1 MRWSASRSRR
11 GRGAD
16 GGRTV
21 RGVDEPRDDRT
32 ALLLALG
39 RGLHQAGLST
49 DALEDVLHD
58 VAVASGVALQVNVLP
73 TSMILA
79 VGTGFTQRVVVL
91 RLDPGKLHLRKLA
104 QLETVVDAVRRG
116 LAPGEALAAVTQ
128 IDTAARPDHPL
139 VTVGAYAVLAT
150 GTALLIGGQ
159 PGDVAASAVAGTAIG
174 IIGALAQR
182 SQRVDRVFEISAAFV
197 ATVIIALWERAVA
210 PVALYV
216 VLVAAIVQLL
226 PGYSLTTA
234 LGELA
239 NRNVVSG
246 TARLGGVFVTLLSL
260 GCGFA
265 LGSAVGGPTLMS
277 SPTIGAASTTWFS
290 SLGAGALM
298 ALGIALILHA
308 RARDVGWIVVA
319 ALATIA
325 ISRLFALFGITVAAP
340 FLTAF
345 ALGLATIFAAR
356 YLRIPRSVVLV
367 PALLVLVPGSISYES
382 LLSIFQQA
390 DTTDAV
396 SLASR
401 ALLTAILIVAG
412 FLTSQL
418 AAAAARTGDT

>member
-1 MRWSASRSRR
+1 M
-11 GRGAD
+11 
-16 GGRTV
+16 
-21 RGVDEPRDDRT
+21 DEPRDDRT